1 MVIVHTHLQGNINAH
16 FTFTEQLELTY
27 VLMYH
32 KDS

>member
-1 MVIVHTHLQGNINAH
+1 MVIVHTHLQDNIKTH
-16 FTFTEQLELTY
+16 FTFTEKLELTY